1 MENFQVFSL
10 KTDEQVKENSV
21 LVAKLM
27 KSVIFKALRKRLKMR
42 QITSFTK
49 LTTKIEYSLTCSSV
63 FKLKT

>member
-21 LVAKLM
+21 VVAKLM